1 MVFAKIG
8 TPDMWAAQG
17 KPSLS
22 IFGRETALEQMV
34 FFGIS
39 VKIEANFQG
48 DSWEV
53 RFYANDT
60 VEIHEIRKENWEHQ

>member
-17 KPSLS
+17 KPNLS
-22 IFGRETALEQMV
+22 IFGRVTALEQMV
-34 FFGIS
+34 FSGIF

-53 RFYANDT
+53 HFYAT
-60 VEIHEIRKENWEHQ
+60 TRVGSQEIREENWEHQ